1 MEQIINEEK
10 NKRKIYRYEFSREL
24 MDQLYNFSKIHQYD
38 DRIIFKDAWEIWVL
52 NNSDII
58 DNESEKMKN
67 DGYTCI
73 DINKK
78 MYISARYYFRK
89 KIISINPI
97 QRRIYVTVQK
107 TLIKSIDK
115 HILYNINNLIE
126 LKPSDGFV
134 DFCNNNKNILKE
146 EISYLFQQGITDL
159 KYIQNKIKKTYK
171 NRYFLTTPRAQTTL
185 LNTIFDERICNDI
198 TNDITTVIN

>member
-1 MEQIINEEK
+1 M
-10 NKRKIYRYEFSREL
+10 
-24 MDQLYNFSKIHQYD
+24 
-38 DRIIFKDAWEIWVL
+38 
-52 NNSDII
+52 
-58 DNESEKMKN
+58 
-67 DGYTCI
+67 
-73 DINKK
+73 
-78 MYISARYYFRK
+78 
-89 KIISINPI
+89 
-97 QRRIYVTVQK
+97 
-107 TLIKSIDK
+107 
-115 HILYNINNLIE
+115 IE